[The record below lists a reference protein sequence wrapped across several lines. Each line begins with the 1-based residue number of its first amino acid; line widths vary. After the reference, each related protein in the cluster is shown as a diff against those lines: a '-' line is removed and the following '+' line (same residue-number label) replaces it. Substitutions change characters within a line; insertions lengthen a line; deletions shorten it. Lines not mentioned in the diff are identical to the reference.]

1 VSSFILFR
9 QRRFAIGRRRFIVK
23 EDMPMRT
30 LDTNDWILLN
40 SIIYKI
46 YTMGNIDEM
55 REQFL
60 EQMKMLIDYDSA
72 DFLLAAPSGENKLVS
87 PVLFNC
93 EEGMSIAYDEIDY
106 SRGILYSGKTL
117 IHRETDIIDDSKRI
131 ETDYYKK
138 VYKINKWHYSLQMV
152 LARKKEFVG
161 VITFYRTIGKDDFA
175 YDDIFILDLLKDHL
189 AYRLYQQ
196 KKSGDLI
203 SEKLSVT
210 AAVEKFGLTRREE
223 TILKLL
229 MEGRDN
235 LAICDSLVISENTL
249 KKHILNLYRKLGINN
264 RVSLFKM
271 IREKA

>member
-1 VSSFILFR
+1 
-9 QRRFAIGRRRFIVK
+9 
-23 EDMPMRT
+23 MRT
-30 LDTNDWILLN
+30 LDTNDWIFLN

-46 YTMGNIDEM
+46 YTMNNIDDM
-55 REQFL
+55 RTQFL

-72 DFLLAAPSGENKLVS
+72 DFLLASPDGENKLVS

-93 EEGMSIAYDEIDY
+93 EDDMSIAYDEIDY

-117 IHRETDIIDDSKRI
+117 IYRETDIIDDEKRV

-138 VYKINKWHYSLQMV
+138 VYKTNNWHYSLQMV
-152 LARKKEFVG
+152 MARKKEFVG

-196 KKSGDLI
+196 KKSGDLV
-203 SEKLSVT
+203 SEKLTVS
-210 AAVEKFGLTRREE
+210 AATGKFGLTRREE
-223 TILKLL
+223 TILRLL

-235 LAICDSLVISENTL
+235 ITISELLVISENTL
-249 KKHILNLYRKLGINN
+249 KKHILNIYRKLGIKN
-264 RVSLFKM
+264 RVGLFKM
-271 IREKA
+271 IKEKE

>member
-1 VSSFILFR
+1 
-9 QRRFAIGRRRFIVK
+9 
-23 EDMPMRT
+23 MRT

-46 YTMGNIDEM
+46 YTMSNIDEM

-72 DFLLAAPSGENKLVS
+72 DFLLASPDGENKLVS

-93 EEGMSIAYDEIDY
+93 EEDMSIAYDEIDY

-117 IHRETDIIDDSKRI
+117 IYRETDIIDDSKRV

-138 VYKINKWHYSLQMV
+138 VYKTNKWHYSLQMV

-161 VITFYRTIGKDDFA
+161 VITFYRTIGKDDFV

-189 AYRLYQQ
+189 AFRLYQQ
-196 KKSGDLI
+196 KKSGNLI
-203 SEKLSVT
+203 SEKLSVAGAT
-210 AAVEKFGLTRREE
+210 EKYGLTRREE
-223 TILKLL
+223 TILRLL
-229 MEGRDN
+229 MEGRAN
-235 LAICDSLVISENTL
+235 VTICDSLVISENTL

-264 RVSLFKM
+264 RVGLFKM
-271 IREKA
+271 IREKD

>member
-1 VSSFILFR
+1 
-9 QRRFAIGRRRFIVK
+9 
-23 EDMPMRT
+23 MRT

-46 YTMGNIDEM
+46 YTMNNIDDM
-55 REQFL
+55 REQLL

-72 DFLLAAPSGENKLVS
+72 DFHLASPSGEKKLVS
-87 PVLFNC
+87 PVLFNID
-93 EEGMSIAYDEIDY
+93 EDYSMVYDEIDY

-117 IHRETDIIDDSKRI
+117 IYRETDIIDDAKRV

-138 VYKINKWHYSLQMV
+138 VYKANKWHYSLQMV

-161 VITFYRTIGKDDFA
+161 VISFYRTIGKDDFT

-189 AYRLYQQ
+189 AFRLYQQ

-203 SEKLSVT
+203 SQKLTV
-210 AAVEKFGLTRREE
+210 AAATEKFALTRREE
-223 TILKLL
+223 TILRLL

-235 LAICDSLVISENTL
+235 STICDSLVISENTL

-264 RVSLFKM
+264 RVGLFKL
-271 IREKA
+271 IREKD

>member
-1 VSSFILFR
+1 
-9 QRRFAIGRRRFIVK
+9 
-23 EDMPMRT
+23 MRT
-30 LDTNDWILLN
+30 LDTNDWMLLN

-46 YTMGNIDEM
+46 YTMSNIDEM

-72 DFLLAAPSGENKLVS
+72 DFLLASPDGEKKLVS

-93 EEGMSIAYDEIDY
+93 EEDLSIAYDEIDY
-106 SRGILYSGKTL
+106 SRGILYSGRTL
-117 IHRETDIIDDSKRI
+117 IYRETDIIDEAKRV

-138 VYKINKWHYSLQMV
+138 VYKINNWHFSLQMV

-161 VITFYRTIGKDDFA
+161 VVTFYRTIGKDDFI

-189 AYRLYQQ
+189 AFRLYQQ
-196 KKSGDLI
+196 KKSGNLTG
-203 SEKLSVT
+203 EKLSVS
-210 AAVEKFGLTRREE
+210 AAAEKYGLTRREE
-223 TILKLL
+223 TILRLL

-235 LAICDSLVISENTL
+235 AMICDSLVISENTL

-264 RVSLFKM
+264 RVGLFKM
-271 IREKA
+271 IREKE